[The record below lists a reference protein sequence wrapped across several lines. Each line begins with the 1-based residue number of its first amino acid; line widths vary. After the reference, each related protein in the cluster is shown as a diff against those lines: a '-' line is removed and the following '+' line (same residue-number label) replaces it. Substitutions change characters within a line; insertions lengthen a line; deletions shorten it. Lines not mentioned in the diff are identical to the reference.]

1 MKKGIREKIAE
12 MTDIPK
18 DFMMNLPRVTILG
31 NREIYVDNYKGL
43 LEYSQ
48 ETISLATTNKIII
61 IKGAELMITRIV
73 EEAVFVGGNIFSV
86 EFASKN
92 KRNKKID
99 EMNKTFDA

>member
-31 NREIYVDNYKGL
+31 NKEIYVDNYKGL
-43 LEYSQ
+43 LEYTQ
-48 ETISLATTNKIII
+48 ETIRLATTNKVII
-61 IKGAELMITRIV
+61 IKGDALIITRIV
-73 EEAVFVGGNIFSV
+73 EEAVFIGGNIFSI

-92 KRNKKID
+92 KRNEQNI
-99 EMNKTFDA
+99 